1 MIIHERSKSMEEN
14 RINADKGTPDEIV
27 TNKVQVKAKN
37 EPVVGKE
44 ESKNSNME
52 SGLVPDG
59 KGGAVV
65 DK

>member
-1 MIIHERSKSMEEN
+1 MNTKPNDKNCEEVVTEK
-14 RINADKGTPDEIV
+14 IKTKAEFPDV
-27 TNKVQVKAKN
+27 GN
-37 EPVVGKE
+37 EE
-44 ESKNSNME
+44 TKNSNME

>member
-1 MIIHERSKSMEEN
+1 MAVKSMKIVPN
-14 RINADKGTPDEIV
+14 DKGVDEVINPKHV
-27 TNKVQVKAKN
+27 KVKAKN
-37 EPVVGKE
+37 EPTVGHE